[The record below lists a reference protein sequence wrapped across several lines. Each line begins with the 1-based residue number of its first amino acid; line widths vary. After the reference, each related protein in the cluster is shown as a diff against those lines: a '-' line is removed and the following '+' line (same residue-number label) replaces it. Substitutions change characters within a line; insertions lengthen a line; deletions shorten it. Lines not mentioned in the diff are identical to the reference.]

1 MDYPREV
8 HSLWRQQTGVA
19 FCSWVRAAVVVG
31 VSLVIILV
39 ITLVWLLHR
48 RTPVSRYRRT
58 ARDRRRMGGGG
69 AT

>member
-1 MDYPREV
+1 M
-8 HSLWRQQTGVA
+8 GV
-19 FCSWVRAAVVVG
+19 AAVVVG

-48 RTPVSRYRRT
+48 RTPGARYRRT

-69 AT
+69 AR

>member
-19 FCSWVRAAVVVG
+19 FVHGCRGCVVG

-39 ITLVWLLHR
+39 ITLVWLLRR
-48 RTPVSRYRRT
+48 RTPGARYRRT

-69 AT
+69 AR